1 MTKFALL
8 LAILASIATSVLH
21 VMPAQAP
28 NAHSW
33 MANVPSENG
42 GIAGAKDRNTG
53 ASNALFNNPVSSPDH
68 IVVVVEENHG
78 YSQIIGNPDAVY
90 INTLAKSGAL
100 FTNYHGVT
108 HPSEGN
114 YFALFSGSTQ
124 GVTDDGTYFFPNTP
138 TLAGK
143 LQQGEAA
150 SSVMPNHPRSG
161 ITVLGKALETRRTRV
176 RPSANSPPTLAS
188 CPPCLS
194 WSQLA
199 GRDE

>member
-143 LQQGEAA
+143 LQQGGGSFVGYAEPPAERDHSPWQSFGDA
-150 SSVMPNHPRSG
+150 ENTGQAFSQFPTDFSKLP
-161 ITVLGKALETRRTRV
+161 TVSFVVPTCWTR
-176 RPSANSPPTLAS
+176 
-188 CPPCLS
+188 
-194 WSQLA
+194 
-199 GRDE
+199 